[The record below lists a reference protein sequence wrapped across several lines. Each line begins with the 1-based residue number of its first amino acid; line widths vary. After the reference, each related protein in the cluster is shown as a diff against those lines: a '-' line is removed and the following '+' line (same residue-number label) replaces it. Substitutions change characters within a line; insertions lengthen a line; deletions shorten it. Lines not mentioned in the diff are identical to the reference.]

1 MRIKIRR
8 RSRATNVEPRHCV
21 WQGLHRFPTGPFG
34 TQPTPCVDRCHVRI
48 RTVRV
53 GLIER
58 GA

>member
-8 RSRATNVEPRHCV
+8 SRATIVAPCHCV
-21 WQGLHRFPTGPFG
+21 WQGVHRFRTGPFG
-34 TQPTPCVDRCHVRI
+34 TQPTPSADRCHVRI
-48 RTVRV
+48 GTVRV

>member
-1 MRIKIRR
+1 MRIILR
-8 RSRATNVEPRHCV
+8 RSRATIVAPRDCV
-21 WQGLHRFPTGPFG
+21 PFG
-34 TQPTPCVDRCHVRI
+34 TPSADRCHVRI

>member
-8 RSRATNVEPRHCV
+8 RPRATLVAPSHCV
-21 WQGLHRFPTGPFG
+21 WQGVHRLPTVPFG
-34 TQPTPCVDRCHVRI
+34 TQPTPSADRCHVRI
-48 RTVRV
+48 RTVRA